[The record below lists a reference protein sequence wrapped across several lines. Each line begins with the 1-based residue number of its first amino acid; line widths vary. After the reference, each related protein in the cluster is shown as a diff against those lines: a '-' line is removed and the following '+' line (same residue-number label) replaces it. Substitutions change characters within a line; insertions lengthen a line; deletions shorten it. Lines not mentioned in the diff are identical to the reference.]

1 MMKTMPVMRLGL
13 LVLLMHAFPGCRASD
28 PADSA
33 AVPGASTPSAF
44 NIVLGRPTD
53 NSIAAN
59 VLVDAG
65 TEIYAEYGT
74 ISGAYAAR
82 SPGVKS
88 TSGEPV
94 VLEMSGLQPDRRY
107 YYRIRYRLAG
117 ETDFRSV
124 SEQAFQTRRASGRTF
139 CFGVQGDSHPERQGK
154 MYSPDLYTLNMK
166 NAAAGQLDFYFA
178 LGDDFSIERLI
189 EKNELTQENVNAVY
203 LNQRNFFTIPGG
215 ALAVFLV
222 NGNHELAAGYLLG
235 EDYQT
240 PFANAPIFAAKA
252 RLAYFPLPAANGF
265 YTGDSEEIPGVGL
278 PRDYYAWEWGDALF
292 AVIDPYWHSPV
303 PVSGNEVPDVT
314 VAKDQWEATIGD
326 RQYAWLEKTLRESQA
341 KYKFV
346 FEHHVLGCGRGAAAI
361 AHSYEWGGYNAR
373 GTAYEFPSRRPG
385 WSMPIHRLLAVYHVT
400 VFFFGHDHL
409 FAREQLDG
417 VVYQSVPNPA
427 DDTYTAFNRDAYD
440 PDAISFPGANYD
452 PGFGVIMAN
461 SGYLRVTVSPQN
473 VRVEYIR
480 AWLPQDATV
489 DHPNGE
495 AAFTYEIAAGN

>member
-1 MMKTMPVMRLGL
+1 MKATTWMRLGF
-13 LVLLMHAFPGCRASD
+13 LVLFLPVLPGCRASD

-33 AVPGASTPSAF
+33 AAPGASTPSVF

-53 NSIAAN
+53 SSIAAS
-59 VLVDAG
+59 VLVYAG

-74 ISGAYAAR
+74 ASGAYAAR
-82 SPGVKS
+82 SRS
-88 TSGEPV
+88 DRSAAGEPIV
-94 VLEMSGLQPDRRY
+94 IEMTGLQSDTRFF
-107 YYRIRYRLAG
+107 YRLRYRLAG
-117 ETDFRSV
+117 ETDFRSD
-124 SEQAFQTRRASGRTF
+124 SEQTFQTRRASGRTF

-203 LNQRNFFTIPGG
+203 LNQRNFFAIPGPT
-215 ALAVFLV
+215 LAVFLV
-222 NGNHELAAGYLLG
+222 NGNHELAAGYLLNSAY
-235 EDYQT
+235 ETAY
-240 PFANAPIFAAKA
+240 ANAPIFAGKA
-252 RLAYFPLPAANGF
+252 RLAYFPLPAPDGF
-265 YTGDSEEIPGVGL
+265 YTGDDGEVPGVGL

-303 PVSGNEVPDVT
+303 PVSGNEVPGIT
-314 VAKDQWEATIGD
+314 FTRDQWEATIGD
-326 RQYAWLEKTLRESQA
+326 SQYAWLEKTLRESHA
-341 KYKFV
+341 RYKFV
-346 FEHHVLGCGRGAAAI
+346 FEHHALGCGRGAAAI

-385 WSMPIHRLLAVYHVT
+385 WSMPIHRLLVGNNVT

-409 FAREQLDG
+409 FAREKVDG

-427 DDTYTAFNRDAYD
+427 DDTYTAFNSDAYD
-440 PDAISFPGANYD
+440 PASILYPGANYD
-452 PGFGVIMAN
+452 PGYGVIMAN
-461 SGYLRVTVSPQN
+461 SGYLRVTVAAEK

-480 AWLPQDATV
+480 AWLPQDGTAA
-489 DHPNGE
+489 HPNGE
-495 AAFTYEIAAGN
+495 VAFAYEITP